1 MSSNL
6 LTLVNEI
13 IRESEINLDSE
24 KNEINELTKQISEK
38 IKDHVPNSLKVLTFA
53 TIRLRDIGDHSNWAK
68 DMFPNAEPYYFAD
81 DESVK
86 NHYKEHINKL
96 KTELPKVS
104 FKRKSSTVVGALCEG
119 LVDISMLEV
128 RVHES
133 TISVTVDGQIAKILI
148 TQNVLKNDYDDTHKA
163 LLEQLTDST
172 LNEDFA
178 AYVTMLSKLL
188 VKWDVVVIT
197 ANNIKREG
205 VDNKSGLAG
214 AIFCFERGSDYDD
227 FIVNL
232 PAFFAPILQLVA
244 NAALLESTHHHH
256 GHNKKNID
264 ALKKLRPFIDTIKM
278 MEHDILKAV
287 GGCFGDD
294 LARFYADLCFSGG
307 EGPDSLRA
315 LFGVSAMTMERRGQ
329 IGNSGIFHLTFIEYS
344 DKQDALN
351 TWLIKKFPEIYPHLE
366 ANEDFKQLFISKF
379 SEVKNVDTWR
389 KLFPEQSTNS
399 PLRKLLH
406 SAENRCIFLP
416 HVDAMASALE
426 KDFSGVCTREK
437 LNKKSA
443 CVTLTLEDAIN
454 NNAPTVRVSKDD
466 VNKYL
471 ELVRASAETPLM
483 ANFARCQFHPY
494 LWHKL
499 YGGKVAIEWKN
510 MEKEV
515 IASVEIDIKNIAKS
529 PSLEWNE
536 NQIATSFVA
545 KYEI

>member
-6 LTLVNEI
+6 LKLVNEI
-13 IRESEINLDSE
+13 IRESEINLDGE

-38 IKDHVPNSLKVLTFA
+38 IKGHVPNSLKVLTFA
-53 TIRLRDIGDHSNWAK
+53 TIRLRDIGDHTNWAK
-68 DMFPNAEPYYFAD
+68 NMFPNAEPYYFAN
-81 DESVK
+81 DESIK
-86 NHYKEHINKL
+86 NHYEEHINKL
-96 KTELPKVS
+96 KTELPNVR

-119 LVDISMLEV
+119 LVGISMLEV

-133 TISVTVDGQIAKILI
+133 SITVIVDEQNARILI
-148 TQNVLKNDYDDTHKA
+148 TPDVLKDNYDDTHDA
-163 LLEQLTDST
+163 LQKYWLDDPKHV
-172 LNEDFA
+172 DFA
-178 AYVTMLSKLL
+178 VYVTMLSKLL

-205 VDNKSGLAG
+205 ADNKSGLAG
-214 AIFCFERGSDYDD
+214 AIFCFERGSDHDD

-315 LFGVSAMTMERRGQ
+315 LFGVAAMTTERRGQ
-329 IGNSGIFHLTFIEYS
+329 IGNSGIFHLTFKEYS

-351 TWLIKKFPEIYPHLE
+351 VWLIKKFPEIYPHLE

-379 SEVKNVDTWR
+379 SEVKNMDTWR

-399 PLRKLLH
+399 PLRKLLY
-406 SAENRCIFLP
+406 SVENRCIFLF
-416 HVDAMASALE
+416 HVEAMKSALE
-426 KDFSGVCTREK
+426 KDFSGACTIK
-437 LNKKSA
+437 KPSKNKA
-443 CVTLTLEDAIN
+443 YVTLTLEDASEN
-454 NNAPTVRVSKDD
+454 VQTVRVSKE
-466 VNKYL
+466 NALEYL
-471 ELVRASAETPLM
+471 TLVSASTEIPLM

-510 MEKEV
+510 VKKEV
-515 IASVEIDIKNIAKS
+515 IASVEIDIKNIAKLS
-529 PSLEWNE
+529 SLEWSE
-536 NQIATSFVA
+536 GQVATSFVA